1 MESHSLLQGIFPN
14 QGSNSG
20 FLHCRQ
26 ILTAEP
32 SRKPKVKVKGA
43 QSCPILC
50 DLTDYTVHGIL
61 QARIL
66 EWVAVPFFRG
76 SSQPRVWT
84 QVSSIARGFFTSW
97 ATGEAQVSSSA
108 CSDTQSGPTLCDPMD
123 CSPPGSSVHGIL
135 QARIM
140 EWAAICYSR
149 GSSAPRDRAHISY
162 VSCTG
167 RQILYTPVPPW
178 KPPHLLGLP

>member
-1 MESHSLLQGIFPN
+1 MSDSAIPWKSPWNSPGQNTGMDNHSLLQGIFPN
-14 QGSNSG
+14 QGSNPG

-26 ILTAEP
+26 ILLWDS
-32 SRKPKVKVKGA
+32 SRKPKVKVTGA
-43 QSCPILC
+43 QSCLILC

-66 EWVAVPFFRG
+66 EWVAFPFFRG

-84 QVSSIARGFFTSW
+84 QASSIARGFFTSW

-108 CSDTQSGPTLCDPMD
+108 CSDTQSCPTLCDPMD

-140 EWAAICYSR
+140 EWGAICYSR
-149 GSSAPRDRAHISY
+149 GSS
-162 VSCTG
+162 
-167 RQILYTPVPPW
+167 L
-178 KPPHLLGLP
+178 HLLCLLH